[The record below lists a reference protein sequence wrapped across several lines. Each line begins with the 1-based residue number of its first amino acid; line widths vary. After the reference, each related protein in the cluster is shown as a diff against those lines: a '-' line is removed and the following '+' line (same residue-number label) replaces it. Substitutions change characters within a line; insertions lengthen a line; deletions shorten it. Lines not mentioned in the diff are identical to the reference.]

1 MRTVT
6 RHISTYCRQ
15 VNYSITY
22 PHTRAM
28 PSAWQTISL
37 LDINGNTISRLFID
51 FEDMTYDINVKD
63 QPPITLPL

>member
-1 MRTVT
+1 MRTTT
-6 RHISTYCRQ
+6 RFITPCSRQ

-22 PHTRAM
+22 PHTKAM
-28 PSAWQTISL
+28 PSSWQTISL
-37 LDINGNTISRLFID
+37 LDINGNSISRLFID